1 MLILI
6 RQWLINVIGHA
17 HFNQNRCGQFDPL
30 HSRGASYAPVV
41 YVLLF
46 FWFVFLFLFLLQL
59 AVKRLHENSP
69 PNLKFDSRAG

>member
-1 MLILI
+1 MLLSSETPPTKMLILI

-30 HSRGASYAPVV
+30 HSRGASSAPVV

-46 FWFVFLFLFLLQL
+46 CFVFVFVF
-59 AVKRLHENSP
+59 AFASV
-69 PNLKFDSRAG
+69 GC

>member
-1 MLILI
+1 MLLSSETPPTKMLILI

-46 FWFVFLFLFLLQL
+46 CFVFVFVF
-59 AVKRLHENSP
+59 AFASV
-69 PNLKFDSRAG
+69 GC